1 MNGCTM
7 NPRNYS
13 SEPDW
18 RPGTQTTQP
27 DEIREFIDRLINE
40 RIELELITRI
50 EAMEGRVPSNEEVK
64 RFGLCLVGK
73 DKTEYFWK
81 GEKLITVMGDL

>member
-1 MNGCTM
+1 MNL
-7 NPRNYS
+7 PNYS

-64 RFGLCLVGK
+64 RFGLCIIRQNRRDYL
-73 DKTEYFWK
+73 WK
-81 GEKLITVMGDL
+81 GKKILTVIP

>member
-50 EAMEGRVPSNEEVK
+50 EAIEGRVPSNEEVK
-64 RFGLCLVGK
+64 RFGLCIIRQNRRDYL
-73 DKTEYFWK
+73 WK
-81 GEKLITVMGDL
+81 GKKILTVIP